1 MANWDTHLVR
11 HRKSVVRQAAPCL
24 RHVVGKKKRKK
35 KKGIYAKTVRQLII
49 SPPIL
54 RPGLLPLLYMLHA
67 PGTTA
72 VAAQQY
78 RYVVPVRDWVEY
90 KYMMLCS

>member
-1 MANWDTHLVR
+1 MGHALG
-11 HRKSVVRQAAPCL
+11 AAQEKRGAASCTMPSA
-24 RHVVGKKKRKK
+24 RGGKKKKKK
-35 KKGIYAKTVRQLII
+35 KKGIYDKTVRQLII